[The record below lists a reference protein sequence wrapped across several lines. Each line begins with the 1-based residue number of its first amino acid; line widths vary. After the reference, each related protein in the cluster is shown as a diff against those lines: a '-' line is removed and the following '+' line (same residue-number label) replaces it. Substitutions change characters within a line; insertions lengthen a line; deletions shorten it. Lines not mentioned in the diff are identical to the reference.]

1 MKTVLQKDDK
11 DVSAMPL
18 SNNTVSNRID
28 DMAKNVEEQLIET
41 LKSRKFSLQMDEST
55 FRNSEALLLTYVRY
69 IDHEK
74 FQEEMLFCES
84 FETTV
89 TAVDI
94 YSKLKNYLDSNKYQY
109 KT

>member
-55 FRNSEALLLTYVRY
+55 FWDSEALLLTYVRY

-94 YSKLKNYLDSNKYQY
+94 YSKLKIIWIQTKYQY